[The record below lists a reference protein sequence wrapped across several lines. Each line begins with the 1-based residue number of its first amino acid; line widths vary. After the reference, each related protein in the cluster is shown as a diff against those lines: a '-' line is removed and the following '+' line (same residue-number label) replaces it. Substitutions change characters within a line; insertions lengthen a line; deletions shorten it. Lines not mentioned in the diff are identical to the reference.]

1 MSSKTVPISARI
13 SHEDAE
19 YLSSLKINGAT
30 TPSDKLRAIISENR
44 QRHTKITDYQG
55 CFQLIVKF
63 MEPAIEAIRK
73 AEIDQTAHSE
83 IITRSFEWL
92 PDVIAFLVSSLAKA
106 ASEGITNEDLKDLEK
121 GFSDRIFR
129 VMESILQM
137 GTTQWFH
144 CYDPQTMEKRAKLF
158 LDLAGLIRE
167 LEDRKK

>member
-1 MSSKTVPISARI
+1 MSSKTVPISVRL

-19 YLSSLKINGAT
+19 FLSSLKINGAT

-44 QRHTKITDYQG
+44 QRHSKITDYQG

-63 MEPAIEAIRK
+63 MEPAVAAIRK
-73 AEIDQTAHSE
+73 AEMDQGVHSD

-92 PDVIAFLVSSLAKA
+92 PDVIAYLVSSLSK
-106 ASEGITNEDLKDLEK
+106 SESGEIGLQDLKDLEK

-129 VMESILQM
+129 VMESVLQLA
-137 GTTQWFH
+137 TTQWLH
-144 CYDPQTMEKRAKLF
+144 GYDPQSLEKRSKTF

-167 LEDRKK
+167 LQARKK